1 MPLSGTKLKVAVLL
15 ETETK
20 FDNAEL
26 VKSKE
31 MKKTGG
37 KTYIMGS
44 RAGCCY
50 LNSFGK
56 KVYVNRELCN

>member
-1 MPLSGTKLKVAVLL
+1 MPLSGTELKVAVLL

-44 RAGCCY
+44 RAGIIT
-50 LNSFGK
+50 
-56 KVYVNRELCN
+56 